1 MDYYYHYFHGLGTI
15 YKLSNW
21 YLKIHT
27 QYVKNI
33 HILTLMFCIL
43 YYFCNF
49 NTNYIIFRKL
59 YYFQTFQNLFL
70 VNINIEFSRFVFWNE
85 LIIWEICVEIDEVLW
100 YKLWIYTCMCMYYR
114 WFNMGWKYFWLNN
127 NYIFWLKVWV
137 FLGINKK
144 CMKLLMTLYTCHI
157 LQNIWFHFSWH
168 QSNFYWKLSDYLNLP
183 WVFINFQTHHIY
195 LW

>member
-1 MDYYYHYFHGLGTI
+1 
-15 YKLSNW
+15 
-21 YLKIHT
+21 
-27 QYVKNI
+27 
-33 HILTLMFCIL
+33 MFCIL

-59 YYFQTFQNLFL
+59 YYFQTFQNLFFDEHKYW
-70 VNINIEFSRFVFWNE
+70 IFKIVFWNE
-85 LIIWEICVEIDEVLW
+85 LVIWKICVKIDKVLW

-144 CMKLLMTLYTCHI
+144 CIKLFMTLYTCHI
-157 LQNIWFHFSWH
+157 LQNIWFHFSWMTIYF
-168 QSNFYWKLSDYLNLP
+168 SPKIEWLFEFAMGFYQ
-183 WVFINFQTHHIY
+183 FQTHQIY